1 MAARCASSP
10 YSGSPIAIRST
21 IAKAWSI
28 FLRWIRTSAETYRA
42 RASLGALNRTF
53 WHSSHASSNRLA
65 SSNFRAFRELAL
77 AVSGRPVE
85 PDGCELDGC
94 ELDGCELDGCAG
106 FWAPGRSCA
115 GGVGEGLQPR
125 DESRKNPKR
134 IRSLFELDF
143 MMRTPS
149 MGSMCIERCEFLSD
163 HP

>member
-1 MAARCASSP
+1 MAERCASSP
-10 YSGSPIAIRST
+10 YSGSPMAIRST

-42 RASLGALNRTF
+42 RASLGALNKTF

-65 SSNFRAFRELAL
+65 SSNFRAFRELAR

-85 PDGCELDGC
+85 LDGGELEGFELDGC
-94 ELDGCELDGCAG
+94 VG
-106 FWAPGRSCA
+106 FWAPGRCCAGDVCA
-115 GGVGEGLQPR
+115 GGFGEGLQPR
-125 DESRKNPKR
+125 GESRKNPRR
-134 IRSLFELDF
+134 IRSLIELDF

-149 MGSMCIERCEFLSD
+149 MCIERFEFLSD